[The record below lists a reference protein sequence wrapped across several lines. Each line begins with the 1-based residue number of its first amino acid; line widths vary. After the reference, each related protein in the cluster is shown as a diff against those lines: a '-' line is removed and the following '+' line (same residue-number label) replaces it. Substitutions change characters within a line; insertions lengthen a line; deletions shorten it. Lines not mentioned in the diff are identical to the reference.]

1 MDIPDTSRSDASPHA
16 SLPHYILH
24 KGETIIAS
32 DQYEKLLFGADTRLP
47 AFFPILNQSTTELML
62 QSWC

>member
-32 DQYEKLLFGADTRLP
+32 DQYEAFILSQTPDCQLSFLF
-47 AFFPILNQSTTELML
+47 
-62 QSWC
+62 

>member
-1 MDIPDTSRSDASPHA
+1 MDIPDTSSWSDASPHA

-32 DQYEKLLFGADTRLP
+32 DQYEKLLFWHQTASFHSDSELL
-47 AFFPILNQSTTELML
+47 LNTLL